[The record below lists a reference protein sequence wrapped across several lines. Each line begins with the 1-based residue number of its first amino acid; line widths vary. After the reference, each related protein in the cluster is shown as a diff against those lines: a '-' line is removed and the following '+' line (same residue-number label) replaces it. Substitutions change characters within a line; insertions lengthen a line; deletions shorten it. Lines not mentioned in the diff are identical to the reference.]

1 MLRVDPDVMDK
12 MVEMLDNSEM
22 NVMEKVTLLFA
33 TAGCIIEIEAPAALE
48 LEEWAEIGYA
58 AIARART
65 VRRLL
70 DGDPE
75 ALADVA
81 VGDA

>member
-1 MLRVDPDVMDK
+1 MLNMDLKVMDEL
-12 MVEMLDNSEM
+12 VEMLDNSEM

-33 TAGCIIEIEAPAALE
+33 TAGCIIELEAPLALE
-48 LEEWAEIGYA
+48 PTEWAEIGYA
-58 AIARART
+58 AITRART

-75 ALADVA
+75 ALADA
-81 VGDA
+81 TIGDA

>member
-1 MLRVDPDVMDK
+1 MLNMDLDVMDK
-12 MVEMLDNSEM
+12 LVEMLDNS
-22 NVMEKVTLLFA
+22 EKVTLLFA
-33 TAGCIIEIEAPAALE
+33 TAGCIIELEAPAALE
-48 LEEWAEIGYA
+48 MEEWAEIGYA

-75 ALADVA
+75 ALADA
-81 VGDA
+81 AIGDA